1 MQPAL
6 GGSAFLRGYDPFRF
20 RGEKLVGLAG
30 EYRLELVP
38 KLELALIYETGKAFR
53 TMSGFDVRNLLYSYG
68 AGIRLK
74 SRREVRMRLDVMRG
88 PEGTRLDLKL
98 GPSF

>member
-1 MQPAL
+1 MAAPAVL
-6 GGSAFLRGYDPFRF
+6 PRRQRGDA
-20 RGEKLVGLAG
+20 RGRRGALLGLAG

-38 KLELALIYETGKAFR
+38 KVELALIYETGKAFP
-53 TMSGFDVRNLLYSYG
+53 TLSGFDVRNLLYSYG

-74 SRREVRMRLDVMRG
+74 SRREVRMRLDVMRS